1 VTSRAKFPTY
11 MFIPTYHPSFLEQ
24 RILLTKQESLGS
36 HSPHTILAFAP

>member
-24 RILLTKQESLGS
+24 SCPMRILLTKQESLGS
-36 HSPHTILAFAP
+36 HSPHTI